1 MQFKCSIAITL
12 MLSFLTGSAFSQD
25 VRLSYNLVP
34 GYLYKLDIDIQ
45 QNTSSES
52 LNSEEISM
60 YSRMKLDFKVD
71 STDHYGLVYMTV
83 QYTDLL
89 LSMLAPGLAIDINS
103 ETGGN
108 PILSELMDILQQRSF
123 RLVMFESGELHSVDG
138 IDQIFRSL
146 AAYPA
151 RDSNEL
157 AVNINTLEEAYGSN
171 AFKSIF
177 NLFIAYFPTIQP
189 IKNWTRDITYYFN
202 TKPVQMVNRYYL
214 SKTTNEVITI
224 QGMGMLNSTGEF
236 SETVSLG
243 LVKSSVSG
251 SQTFDYIVDTNTGW
265 LKKCVSRQRVLI
277 ETTIVKSSHLPE
289 GLKIPSFTETVFDV
303 KGTVL
308 SQKSQ

>member
-1 MQFKCSIAITL
+1 MIL
-12 MLSFLTGSAFSQD
+12 MLSFMTGSAFSQGA
-25 VRLSYNLVP
+25 RLSYNLVP
-34 GYLYKLDIDIQ
+34 GYRYKLDIDIQ

-60 YSRMKLDFKVD
+60 YSRMKLDFEVD
-71 STDHYGLVYMTV
+71 STDHYGLVHITV

-103 ETGGN
+103 ETGEN
-108 PILSELMDILQQRSF
+108 PLLSELMDTLKQHSF
-123 RLVMFESGELHSVDG
+123 RLAMFASGELHSVDG
-138 IDQIFRSL
+138 IDQIFHSM

-171 AFKSIF
+171 AFKSLF
-177 NLFIAYFPTIQP
+177 NLFIAYFPAIQP

-202 TKPVQMVNRYYL
+202 TKPVKMVNRYYL
-214 SKTTNEVITI
+214 SKTTNDVITI
-224 QGMGMLNSTGEF
+224 QGMGMLNSLGEY

-251 SQTFDYIVDTNTGW
+251 SQTFDYLVDANTGW

-277 ETTIVKSSHLPE
+277 ETTIVKSTHFPE
-289 GLKIPSFTETVFDV
+289 GLMIPSFTETVFDV
-303 KGTVL
+303 KGTVQ
-308 SQKSQ
+308 SQKSL